1 MKILHTCLA
10 NYYADNQSY
19 QENLLPKYHKR
30 LGYDVEIIA
39 NCITIDKNGHFI
51 YDNGLTKYKNEYD
64 ISVTRLQFKKP
75 LFLYKKFRRYEGLY
89 SALEKSNPDI
99 IFIHEPQFLDTDV
112 IVKYLKKHPNVKLY
126 ADNHADLQNSARNWF
141 SRYILHGFIWKRA
154 AKNLLPYIEKY
165 YGVLPARVDF
175 LKDVYNLP
183 DEKCELLVLG
193 ADDDLILQAS
203 TSGMRNQIRNQ
214 YGICEDDILIVT
226 GGKINDNRPETL
238 NLMKAVARYNNPHV
252 KLLVFGNVSDN
263 LKADFDN
270 TLNNSNIIYI
280 GWVKSKDTYALFSAS
295 DLVVFPGLHSVMWEQ
310 AVAQGKPCIFKKIN
324 GFDHV
329 DLGGN
334 AQFLNDS
341 SVDEI
346 ERVLK
351 ELNEHP
357 DRIIQM
363 KEVAEEKGMKT
374 FSYLNIAK
382 RSIKKEID

>member
-19 QENLLPKYHKR
+19 QENLLPKYHQR
-30 LGYDVEIIA
+30 LGYEVEIIA
-39 NCITIDKNGHFI
+39 NCITIDNDGHFI
-51 YDNGLTKYKNEYD
+51 YDNGVTRYKNEYG

-75 LFLYKKFRRYEGLY
+75 LFLYRRFRRYVGLY
-89 SALEKSNPDI
+89 NALEESNPDV

-112 IVKYLKKHPNVKLY
+112 IVKYLKKHPNVILY
-126 ADNHADLQNSARNWF
+126 ADNHADLQNSARNWV
-141 SRYILHGFIWKRA
+141 SRYILHGFVWKMA
-154 AKNLLPYIEKY
+154 AKKLLPYIEKY

-193 ADDDLILQAS
+193 ADDDLILQVS
-203 TSGMRNQIRNQ
+203 TSEVRDRIRKQ
-214 YGICEDDILIVT
+214 YGISDDVILIVT
-226 GGKINDNRPETL
+226 GGKINNNRPETL
-238 NLMKAVARYNNPHV
+238 NLMKAVARYDNPHV

-263 LKADFDN
+263 LKDDFDN
-270 TLNNSNIIYI
+270 TLKNSSIIYI
-280 GWVKSKDTYALFSAS
+280 GWIKSKDTYEFFSAS

-310 AVAQGKPCIFKKIN
+310 AVAQGKPCVFKKIK

-351 ELNEHP
+351 ELIEHP
-357 DRIIQM
+357 EKINQM
-363 KEVAEEKGMKT
+363 KKVAEEKGMET